1 MTYLSPERLV
11 RDLDPVS
18 HLVDLITPH
27 WKVSLLCSDFGV
39 LSASSARSSF
49 FTASLIGGL
58 AILQVSCEA
67 LKGPQAIATKTLDLP
82 AAFAKAESAQNQ
94 KIATGW
100 LTEFR
105 DPRMTKVVLEAL
117 EKNQGLKA
125 AAYRLKAAREGTI
138 IGRAARLP
146 NLSASTSYRQSDG
159 KVVSFSESYSLSL
172 NAAWEPDL
180 WGRLRDLDYAN
191 RADYAAS
198 VADFRGARLS
208 LAANTAQAWCNLV
221 TAEQQL
227 TLAKTNVESFATA
240 LGVVERRYRANTL
253 RAVDVQFARNNVANS
268 RRSLSVRQLD
278 RDNAARNLEVLL
290 GRYPAA
296 AVASSSEL
304 PYLTD
309 RIPVGLP
316 AELLERRPD
325 LQAARARLFASAL
338 DAEAARKNLLPN
350 LRLSSGASGG
360 DTEVRRAFDP
370 NFLVYSVASSL
381 AQTIYQGGALS
392 ARARAALDQNRA
404 AIEDYVRL
412 ALLAFREL
420 ESAIETDRS
429 LAEQEGFLK
438 QEVKQSQLAVKR
450 ALSDISLGIDGASF
464 LEYLEAQ
471 RRAEAAGISLI
482 RLKNQRLQNRIDLH
496 LALGGDFHTKG

>member
-1 MTYLSPERLV
+1 MIRV
-11 RDLDPVS
+11 H
-18 HLVDLITPH
+18 HLRH
-27 WKVSLLCSDFGV
+27 LLP
-39 LSASSARSSF
+39 
-49 FTASLIGGL
+49 GL
-58 AILQVSCEA
+58 ALAAVSCEA
-67 LKGPQAIATKTLDLP
+67 LKGPQAVSTARLDLP
-82 AAFAKAESAQNQ
+82 AAFAKADTGQNK
-94 KIATGW
+94 KISTGW
-100 LTEFR
+100 LKEFR
-105 DPRMTKVVLEAL
+105 DPRMTRIVLEAI

-146 NLSASTSYRQSDG
+146 TINASTSYRQSDG
-159 KVVSFSESYSLSL
+159 KTVSFSESYAISL

-180 WGRLRDLDYAN
+180 WGRLRNLDYAT
-191 RADYAAS
+191 RANYAAS
-198 VADFRGARLS
+198 VADFRSARLS

-227 TLAKTNVESFATA
+227 ALAKTNVASFARA
-240 LGVVERRYRANTL
+240 LGVVERRYKANTL

-290 GRYPAA
+290 GRYPSAS
-296 AVASSSEL
+296 VASSSEL
-304 PYLTD
+304 PFLAES
-309 RIPVGLP
+309 IPVGLP
-316 AELLERRPD
+316 ARLLERRPD
-325 LQAARARLFASAL
+325 LEAARARLMASAQN
-338 DAEAARKNLLPN
+338 AEAARKNLLPN
-350 LRLSSGASGG
+350 LRLTGGASAG
-360 DTEVRRAFDP
+360 DTAFRRAFDP
-370 NFLVYSVASSL
+370 NFLVYSIASSL
-381 AQTIYQGGALS
+381 TQAVYQGGALS

-412 ALLAFREL
+412 SLLAFREV

-429 LAEQEGFLK
+429 LAEQEKFLR

-496 LALGGDFHTKG
+496 LALGGDYHTKE

>member
-1 MTYLSPERLV
+1 MFSSLFVRL
-11 RDLDPVS
+11 
-18 HLVDLITPH
+18 
-27 WKVSLLCSDFGV
+27 SLLTALPIGLGV
-39 LSASSARSSF
+39 FL
-49 FTASLIGGL
+49 
-58 AILQVSCEA
+58 VSCEA
-67 LKGPQAIATKTLDLP
+67 LKGPQAVALRKLDLP
-82 AAFAKAESAQNQ
+82 AAFAKAESGQSQ
-94 KIATGW
+94 KISTGW
-100 LTEFR
+100 LKEFR
-105 DPRMTKVVLEAL
+105 DPRMSTVVLEAL

-125 AAYRLKAAREGTI
+125 AAFRLKAAREGTI

-146 NLSASTSYRQSDG
+146 TINASTSYRQSDG
-159 KVVSFSESYSLSL
+159 KAVSFSDSYSLSL

-180 WGRLRDLDYAN
+180 WGRLRNLDYAT
-191 RADYAAS
+191 RANYAAS

-227 TLAKTNVESFATA
+227 SLAETNVDSFATA

-296 AVASSSEL
+296 AVASSSNL
-304 PYLTD
+304 PSLAD
-309 RIPVGLP
+309 EIPVGLP
-316 AELLERRPD
+316 VGLLERRPD
-325 LQAARARLFASAL
+325 LEAARARLFASAQN
-338 DAEAARKNLLPN
+338 AEAARKNLLPN
-350 LRLSSGASGG
+350 LRLTTGAAGG
-360 DTEVRRAFDP
+360 DSAFRRAFDP
-370 NFLVYSVASSL
+370 NFLVYSIASSL
-381 AQTIYQGGALS
+381 TQAVYQGGALS
-392 ARARAALDQNRA
+392 ARARAALEQNRA

-412 ALLAFREL
+412 ALLAFREV
-420 ESAIETDRS
+420 ESAVETDRS
-429 LAEQEGFLK
+429 LADQERFLR

-496 LALGGDFHTKG
+496 LALGGDYETGSRPGS

>member
-1 MTYLSPERLV
+1 MARFLLSSTLLRFMSSVFSTLLTSTGLV
-11 RDLDPVS
+11 GT
-18 HLVDLITPH
+18 I
-27 WKVSLLCSDFGV
+27 LL
-39 LSASSARSSF
+39 
-49 FTASLIGGL
+49 L
-58 AILQVSCEA
+58 ASCEA
-67 LKGPQAIATKTLDLP
+67 LKGPRAVATKRLTLPD
-82 AAFAKAESAQNQ
+82 AFSKAESGQNK
-94 KIATGW
+94 KISIGW
-100 LTEFR
+100 LEEFR
-105 DPRMTKVVLEAL
+105 APRMTEVVLEAL
-117 EKNQGLKA
+117 RRNQGLQA
-125 AAYRLKAAREGTI
+125 AAERLQAAREGTI

-146 NLSASTSYRQSDG
+146 TLNASTNYRQSDG
-159 KVVSFSESYSLSL
+159 ENVSFSESYNLSL
-172 NAAWEPDL
+172 NAGWEVDL
-180 WGRLRDLDYAN
+180 WGRLRDLDQAT
-191 RADYAAS
+191 RADFAAS

-227 TLAKTNVESFATA
+227 TLAKTNVQSFARA

-268 RRSLSVRQLD
+268 RRSLSIRQLD

-296 AVASSSEL
+296 EVASSSDL
-304 PYLTD
+304 PSLAKT
-309 RIPVGLP
+309 IPVGLP
-316 AELLERRPD
+316 ADLLERRPD
-325 LQAARARLFASAL
+325 LQAARARLLASAL

-350 LRLSSGASGG
+350 LRLTAGASGG
-360 DTEVRRAFDP
+360 DTVFGRVFDP
-370 NFLVYSVASSL
+370 DFLLYSVASSL
-381 AQTIYQGGALS
+381 TQTIYQGGALS
-392 ARARAALDQNRA
+392 ARARSALNQNRA
-404 AIEDYVRL
+404 ALQDYVRI
-412 ALLAFREL
+412 ALLAFREV

-429 LAEQEGFLK
+429 LAEQEIFLR

-496 LALGGDFHTKG
+496 LALGGDYHTAESD